1 MAVARRRAWQG
12 VNGILLVVA
21 IVAAV
26 TSIVLAAISL
36 RRQRRITRELQ
47 VSRERYRL
55 VAEGAND
62 GIFDFDIVNQK
73 IFFSPRV
80 YQMLGYDEAELNSP
94 ADLERIMLPEDLP
107 VARAALHE
115 HVEAHRTDELRR
127 VMRMRAR
134 DGRVLTILARSVASY
149 AADGTPVRMAGSYT
163 DITEQIGNER
173 QLQIAASVFEAG
185 NDGIVI
191 SDAHDRILSV
201 NRAFLGMTGYMHEEL
216 IGRLLRD
223 VQVDDSDA
231 ARVRA
236 RALRDAGSWSGELAW
251 RRHNGEVKTLE
262 TSTDVVRDSTG
273 EIIFRIHVCIDTAEL
288 RYAQAR
294 IRHLAY
300 FDALTGLP
308 NRTHLRSQ
316 FEQTLAT
323 ARYAGQ
329 PVAVVFFDLD
339 NFKEIN
345 DTAGH
350 SVGDDVICAVAQRL
364 GQNMREEDILCRF
377 GGDEFLMLMPNTDA
391 AAAEVLTGQL
401 MEQLC
406 MPVEVEG
413 RLLDI
418 AASAGFSMFPDD
430 AQDAENLVREADT
443 ALFRAKE
450 EGGNTVLRFQSWMG
464 EAVSWR
470 HDMQAAL
477 RVAIVRSQFTL
488 RFQPIV
494 DVHTRQLAGVEA
506 LLYWNRPGMGV
517 VGPATFISLA
527 EESRLIEPIG
537 AWVVN
542 EVCRQVAAWKR
553 EDLPPFYVAIN
564 VSGLQLR
571 VAGKFQQH
579 LTGAMRK
586 HGVVND
592 DLVLEVTE
600 RHLVQDVKGG
610 LPVLESLT
618 ASGIRVS
625 VDDFGTGYSN
635 LESLKNLTVHQIK
648 IDRTFVRN
656 LMTEV
661 GDRAIVKSIVALGR
675 SLGLQVVA
683 EGVESREQQQ
693 LLREFGCDLLQGYLY
708 ARPLPAAGI
717 PSFIESLAGHEVRV
731 QTGSRG
737 PVVLR

>member
-1 MAVARRRAWQG
+1 

-21 IVAAV
+21 IVAAL
-26 TSIVLAAISL
+26 TSIVLAVVSL
-36 RRQRRITRELQ
+36 RRQQRITRELQ

-62 GIFDFDIVNQK
+62 GIWDFDLATRRIY
-73 IFFSPRV
+73 FSPRV
-80 YQMLGYDEAELNSP
+80 REMLGYDEI
-94 ADLERIMLPEDLP
+94 DLSGPDDIRRIVLPEDFDT
-107 VARAALHE
+107 ARAALYE
-115 HVEAHRTDELRR
+115 HLEQGRRDELRR
-127 VMRMRAR
+127 VMRMRTR
-134 DGRVLTILARSVASY
+134 DGRVLTILARSVAQY
-149 AADGTPVRMAGSYT
+149 AADGTPVRVAGSYT

-173 QLQIAASVFEAG
+173 QLQIAASVFESG
-185 NDGIVI
+185 SDGMVI

-201 NRAFLGMTGYMHEEL
+201 NRAFLGMTGYTQEEL
-216 IGRLLRD
+216 TGRLLRD
-223 VQVDDSDA
+223 VQTDSDA
-231 ARVRA
+231 VRA
-236 RALRDAGSWSGELAW
+236 REHALRDGVSWSGEVAW
-251 RRHNGEVKTLE
+251 RLHNGEAKTLE
-262 TSTDVVRDSTG
+262 TSTEAVRDASG
-273 EIIFRIHVCIDTAEL
+273 EVIFRIHVCIDTAEL

-300 FDALTGLP
+300 FDSLTGLP
-308 NRTHLRSQ
+308 NRTHLRGQ
-316 FEQTLAT
+316 FEQALAT

-329 PVAVVFFDLD
+329 PIAVVFFDLD

-350 SVGDDVICAVAQRL
+350 SVGDDVICAAAQRL
-364 GQNMREEDILCRF
+364 GQHMREDDILCRF
-377 GGDEFLMLMPNTDA
+377 GGDEFLLLMPNTDA
-391 AAAEVLTGQL
+391 ASAEVLTGQL

-406 MPVEVEG
+406 KPVEVEG

-450 EGGNTVLRFQSWMG
+450 EGGNSVLRFQPWMG

-494 DVHTRQLAGVEA
+494 DVRAQRLAGLEA

-517 VGPATFISLA
+517 VGPSTFISLA

-542 EVCRQVAAWKR
+542 EVCRQAAAWKR

-579 LTGAMRK
+579 LTSAMKK

-592 DLVLEVTE
+592 DLVLEITE

-635 LESLKNLTVHQIK
+635 LESLKNLTVNQIK

-661 GDRAIVKSIVALGR
+661 GDRAIVRSIIALGR

-683 EGVESREQQQ
+683 EGVESMEQQQ

-708 ARPLPAAGI
+708 ARPLPAADVR
-717 PSFIESLAGHEVRV
+717 PFVESLSSREADVQAG
-731 QTGSRG
+731 G
-737 PVVLR
+737 